1 MLTSLRNASGS
12 LLVKLL
18 LGLLVLSFA
27 VWGISGQILGGGT
40 NHVVE
45 AGETTVSPI
54 DYRLAYDRQ
63 IMLMSQQFG
72 TQLTREQARMF
83 GVDQQVLSQVIA
95 GALLDEQAREMRLG
109 LSIDRLAALTSE
121 DPAFHGPDGRFDRRQ
136 FEWVLRQVGMRP
148 QDYIANRER
157 VAKRQQIVEA
167 VSDGLTLPD
176 TFLTAMA
183 LHQGERRTLEV
194 LVLPPALVEP
204 IDAPTDADL
213 QAWYDANSE
222 NYVAPEY
229 RTVSF
234 IQLDP
239 ETLAD
244 PAAISREEIE
254 AYYQANIG
262 RYSVEEQRRI
272 EQIVFPEPE
281 AAEATLARIRAGD
294 EFADIAVE
302 LGRGPD
308 DLLLGTFSQ
317 DQVPDRN
324 IAEAAFALQE
334 DEVSDVIDGMF
345 GHVIVRVTDITPAGA
360 EPLAEVED
368 EIRSEI
374 ALDRSSNSI
383 MELYDSYEDARA
395 AGESMREAADR
406 LGLTVQTVEF
416 DAQGMAPDGTRVSL
430 PGGPMMLTEAFETE
444 EGMENPPL
452 NTGTLGFL
460 FYEVDAITPSRQMP
474 LDEVRGLVADDWAR
488 AERSTRLASLAED
501 VRGRIEAGETMAEIA
516 EELELDVLNKYGLA
530 RTANDNDLGRDG
542 VQAAF
547 AVPRGATRTFSL
559 DEARGHAVFTVTDI
573 AQPLS
578 AGPEA
583 IDENTRSSMARGLS
597 DDLLDQLVG
606 RLQSVYPVR
615 VNQNAIQ
622 QALSF

>member
-1 MLTSLRNASGS
+1 
-12 LLVKLL
+12 
-18 LGLLVLSFA
+18 
-27 VWGISGQILGGGT
+27 
-40 NHVVE
+40 
-45 AGETTVSPI
+45 
-54 DYRLAYDRQ
+54 
-63 IMLMSQQFG
+63 
-72 TQLTREQARMF
+72 
-83 GVDQQVLSQVIA
+83 
-95 GALLDEQAREMRLG
+95 
-109 LSIDRLAALTSE
+109 
-121 DPAFHGPDGRFDRRQ
+121 
-136 FEWVLRQVGMRP
+136 
-148 QDYIANRER
+148 
-157 VAKRQQIVEA
+157 
-167 VSDGLTLPD
+167 
-176 TFLTAMA
+176 
-183 LHQGERRTLEV
+183 
-194 LVLPPALVEP
+194 
-204 IDAPTDADL
+204 
-213 QAWYDANSE
+213 
-222 NYVAPEY
+222 
-229 RTVSF
+229 
-234 IQLDP
+234 
-239 ETLAD
+239 
-244 PAAISREEIE
+244 
-254 AYYQANIG
+254 
-262 RYSVEEQRRI
+262 
-272 EQIVFPEPE
+272 
-281 AAEATLARIRAGD
+281 
-294 EFADIAVE
+294 
-302 LGRGPD
+302 
-308 DLLLGTFSQ
+308 
-317 DQVPDRN
+317 
-324 IAEAAFALQE
+324 
-334 DEVSDVIDGMF
+334 
-345 GHVIVRVTDITPAGA
+345 
-360 EPLAEVED
+360 
-368 EIRSEI
+368 
-374 ALDRSSNSI
+374 
-383 MELYDSYEDARA
+383 
-395 AGESMREAADR
+395 MREAADR

-474 LDEVRGLVADDWAR
+474 LDEVRDLVADDWAR